1 MSNEVN
7 DIDIE
12 NRTYYFFN
20 DFIKI
25 KNFDINNIKIDEK
38 SYKNILVSDIGY
50 ATIKDL
56 KYIKINSV
64 NPSQLIFNKV
74 NGYFEEIKRNK
85 YLALVP
91 EERWIK
97 TTDLIRL
104 ITKNSDDYDE
114 KYNLI
119 QMTSYL

>member
-64 NPSQLIFNKV
+64 NPS
-74 NGYFEEIKRNK
+74 
-85 YLALVP
+85 
-91 EERWIK
+91 
-97 TTDLIRL
+97 
-104 ITKNSDDYDE
+104 
-114 KYNLI
+114 
-119 QMTSYL
+119 